1 MRWIMRAN
9 REIQDIIG
17 NNAFLFAIVVAGIVI
32 MAIGYTPYVE
42 TLVVLG
48 TAFIISSAVG
58 IYMMLATRQVARKPP
73 ERFNEQNIILHKIDA
88 DILHSLKLHGFYGY
102 HHF

>member
-1 MRWIMRAN
+1 MRAN
-9 REIQDIIG
+9 RDTRYWEQCIFVCNHDCRNSHNG
-17 NNAFLFAIVVAGIVI
+17 NRV
-32 MAIGYTPYVE
+32 YTPYAE

-48 TAFIISSAVG
+48 TAFIISGAVG

>member
-1 MRWIMRAN
+1 MRAN

-58 IYMMLATRQVARKPP
+58 IYMMQQDRWHENYTSDSTS
-73 ERFNEQNIILHKIDA
+73 KISSC
-88 DILHSLKLHGFYGY
+88 IK
-102 HHF
+102 

>member
-1 MRWIMRAN
+1 MRAN

-32 MAIGYTPYVE
+32 MAIGYTPYVK

-48 TAFIISSAVG
+48 TAFIISGAVG
-58 IYMMLATRQVARKPP
+58 IYMMLATRQVARKPH
-73 ERFNEQNIILHKIDA
+73 ERLNEQNIILHKIDA
-88 DILHSLKLHGFYGY
+88 DILHSLKLRGFYGY